1 MVTVSASA
9 LRDIATGHRRAKERS
24 YNIKGISQAEV
35 PAHPDD
41 LCAKDKQRDS
51 ERVHMYNLKAH
62 EHISH
67 ATKSLILSSPKVVI
81 Y

>member
-51 ERVHMYNLKAH
+51 ERIHMYNLKAH
-62 EHISH
+62 EHIS
-67 ATKSLILSSPKVVI
+67 
-81 Y
+81 